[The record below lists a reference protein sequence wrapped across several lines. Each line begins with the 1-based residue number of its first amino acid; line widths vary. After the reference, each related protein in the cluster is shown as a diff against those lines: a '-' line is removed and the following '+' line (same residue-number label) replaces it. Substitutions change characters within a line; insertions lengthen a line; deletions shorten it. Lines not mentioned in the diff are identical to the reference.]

1 MFGAKKRL
9 YRNEV
14 AKVIVGLALPGD
26 MEEVTNKVYLLLKQS
41 IDTFYSQNM
50 LPIQAA
56 MTITYTFVTNLVE
69 DKDNPERLA
78 QVSELSEVFV
88 AAARAMVAKGGPA
101 DLFTKEIKDEIK
113 TILKV
118 LSPCLVGVDD
128 TRTFG
133 DVLSESKKLQ
143 RASKMLMKKMEE
155 MEKAGKI

>member
-14 AKVIVGLALPGD
+14 AKVIVGLALPSD
-26 MEEVTNKVYLLLKQS
+26 MEEVTNRVYLLLKPS

-56 MTITYTFVTNLVE
+56 MTITYTFVTNLAE
-69 DKDNPERLA
+69 DKDNPEKLA
-78 QVSELSEVFV
+78 KVNELSEIFV
-88 AAARAMVAKGGPA
+88 AAASAMVAKGGPA

-113 TILKV
+113 TILKA
-118 LSPCLVGVDD
+118 LSPYSVGVDD

-133 DVLSESKKLQ
+133 DVLSEAKKRQ
-143 RASKMLMKKMEE
+143 KVSKMLMKKMEE
-155 MEKAGKI
+155 MEKEGKV